1 MITLLF
7 MPLML
12 WVSVAIVVLIFFKAK
27 ILDRLNRACAF
38 RNKIINGIVL
48 VPRVII
54 LIILAYVLI
63 WFALAVSLLTVPF
76 TLISGYYLNI

>member
-54 LIILAYVLI
+54 LIILAYVFI